1 MQNALQNKISQN
13 PVDQNDINDIIIQRK
28 KGTNIIDDKEFISL
42 INGLNDSIKNYFKV
56 CKLNI
61 LENISII
68 KYYEEH
74 NNSLE
79 KSIYNILNSEKN
91 QNINELFIEK
101 FKQINEYIN
110 QLKINNNF
118 SKKNLDFFFEEA
130 KVFFKKM
137 KIKRNQKLVEID
149 NIDFSNYNNSIN
161 SLKIKNFK
169 TFLFSIKNNYSKIL
183 GLLDK
188 LNQFNYIINGIDT
201 KITSD
206 FADLQKNIKNEL
218 DLFINIIIKNINN
231 SNFFTYTYQ
240 VDLNPL
246 LQNDFFNGKR
256 SKSLSNQYSKKKE
269 KILTLNRKRENE
281 IKELTNQINIY
292 KKKLNDTE
300 VTLNK
305 KILILENIIKEKNS
319 VILSLNNK
327 RSFNSKRSDTSSL
340 NLNNILNQKDEQ
352 ISELEKEIN
361 FGQKKENIENN
372 QIKDLMES
380 LLMKTKKYENQINI
394 MTIKI
399 NQINRSIDDK
409 NREILKLKNEN
420 SSYRQKEKVN
430 HEKNK
435 EFLKQIEELN
445 NDILNSNRIIEEKDK
460 IIRFLNIKKND
471 SNSQNKKTTES
482 IYNEINNNEKN
493 NIKKEN
499 ENKKVLEKKNNKNLL
514 KQNINNNNN
523 NDIKQ
528 LQELNIQLYEE
539 NNLIQKQNIDSIEKI
554 KQLTLKNKQI
564 NETYI
569 SKKNS
574 VTLLELDISK
584 KNEEIEGL
592 KTVIFKLQSQLET
605 KDDNINYLKKKSFNQ
620 SKLLIEK
627 GALSNEIWRKSKS
640 AIKERNSNLSKN
652 FFDYQT
658 EPNTEKIK
666 ELLNKLNE
674 SENQIKIL
682 QNKNKELQFKLEEKQ
697 IKDEL
702 QNFRTEDNN
711 FSKYEEEYDLR
722 KIVSGAKDK
731 NKSEDIN
738 IDYPGIQAIKE
749 RYKEL
754 LQNFNML
761 GEQVKILILHINI
774 NNKIRPHI
782 RQICQ
787 LLGIPAHNI
796 ELIFAGKN
804 KKNALGLMD

>member
-1 MQNALQNKISQN
+1 
-13 PVDQNDINDIIIQRK
+13 
-28 KGTNIIDDKEFISL
+28 
-42 INGLNDSIKNYFKV
+42 
-56 CKLNI
+56 
-61 LENISII
+61 
-68 KYYEEH
+68 
-74 NNSLE
+74 
-79 KSIYNILNSEKN
+79 
-91 QNINELFIEK
+91 
-101 FKQINEYIN
+101 
-110 QLKINNNF
+110 
-118 SKKNLDFFFEEA
+118 
-130 KVFFKKM
+130 
-137 KIKRNQKLVEID
+137 
-149 NIDFSNYNNSIN
+149 
-161 SLKIKNFK
+161 
-169 TFLFSIKNNYSKIL
+169 
-183 GLLDK
+183 
-188 LNQFNYIINGIDT
+188 
-201 KITSD
+201 
-206 FADLQKNIKNEL
+206 
-218 DLFINIIIKNINN
+218 
-231 SNFFTYTYQ
+231 
-240 VDLNPL
+240 
-246 LQNDFFNGKR
+246 
-256 SKSLSNQYSKKKE
+256 
-269 KILTLNRKRENE
+269 
-281 IKELTNQINIY
+281 
-292 KKKLNDTE
+292 
-300 VTLNK
+300 
-305 KILILENIIKEKNS
+305 
-319 VILSLNNK
+319 
-327 RSFNSKRSDTSSL
+327 
-340 NLNNILNQKDEQ
+340 
-352 ISELEKEIN
+352 
-361 FGQKKENIENN
+361 
-372 QIKDLMES
+372 MES

-399 NQINRSIDDK
+399 NQISRSIDNK

-430 HEKNK
+430 YEKNK

-445 NDILNSNRIIEEKDK
+445 NNILNSNRIIEEKDK

-482 IYNEINNNEKN
+482 IYNEINNNEIN

-499 ENKKVLEKKNNKNLL
+499 ENKKFLEKKNNKNLL
-514 KQNINNNNN
+514 KQNINNNN

-574 VTLLELDISK
+574 IALLELDISK

-627 GALSNEIWRKSKS
+627 GALSNENWRNSKS
-640 AIKERNSNLSKN
+640 VIKERNSNLSKN

-787 LLGIPAHNI
+787 LLGISAHNI

>member
-1 MQNALQNKISQN
+1 MQKALQNKISQN

-130 KVFFKKM
+130 KIFFKKM

-327 RSFNSKRSDTSSL
+327 ISFNSKRSDTSSL

-460 IIRFLNIKKND
+460 IIRFLNLKKND
-471 SNSQNKKTTES
+471 CNSQNKKSTES

-787 LLGIPAHNI
+787 LLGISANNI

>member
-206 FADLQKNIKNEL
+206 FADLKKNIKNEL

-327 RSFNSKRSDTSSL
+327 KSFNSKRSDTSSL

-482 IYNEINNNEKN
+482 TYNEINNNEKN

-499 ENKKVLEKKNNKNLL
+499 ENKKILEKKK
-514 KQNINNNNN
+514 
-523 NDIKQ
+523 
-528 LQELNIQLYEE
+528 
-539 NNLIQKQNIDSIEKI
+539 
-554 KQLTLKNKQI
+554 
-564 NETYI
+564 
-569 SKKNS
+569 
-574 VTLLELDISK
+574 
-584 KNEEIEGL
+584 
-592 KTVIFKLQSQLET
+592 
-605 KDDNINYLKKKSFNQ
+605 
-620 SKLLIEK
+620 
-627 GALSNEIWRKSKS
+627 
-640 AIKERNSNLSKN
+640 
-652 FFDYQT
+652 
-658 EPNTEKIK
+658 
-666 ELLNKLNE
+666 
-674 SENQIKIL
+674 
-682 QNKNKELQFKLEEKQ
+682 
-697 IKDEL
+697 
-702 QNFRTEDNN
+702 
-711 FSKYEEEYDLR
+711 
-722 KIVSGAKDK
+722 
-731 NKSEDIN
+731 
-738 IDYPGIQAIKE
+738 
-749 RYKEL
+749 
-754 LQNFNML
+754 
-761 GEQVKILILHINI
+761 
-774 NNKIRPHI
+774 
-782 RQICQ
+782 
-787 LLGIPAHNI
+787 
-796 ELIFAGKN
+796 
-804 KKNALGLMD
+804 